1 MTTRIKRGSS
11 GRRSPA
17 RAKPRASQRSRTNA
31 VLSRLPFSDAQL
43 QKAATIGVLGLLA
56 LAGVIT
62 AQFIG
67 LPGMVQQELALAAGR
82 AGFEVKKVE
91 VRNVD
96 KMNELKVYEI
106 VLAQKDRSMPQVDL
120 EELRRELTAFSWIA
134 DARISRQLP
143 DTLIVDIV
151 EREPMA
157 VWEDRGRI
165 MLVDA
170 EGVALEPSPG
180 QIDPKML
187 RIVGKRANARIGD
200 LTELLDVAPAL
211 TPQVKEAEWVGNRR
225 WNLTFHTGE
234 VLALPEGEDL
244 SEAALVNF
252 ARMDGV
258 NRLLGKGVTYFDLR
272 DPERA
277 YLRKPRNPANPSGDA
292 IASAAR

>member
-1 MTTRIKRGSS
+1 MTTRIKRGTSA
-11 GRRSPA
+11 RRGTA
-17 RAKPRASQRSRTNA
+17 RAKPRAAQRSRANA
-31 VLSRLPFSDAQL
+31 ALARLPFTEAQL
-43 QKAATIGVLGLLA
+43 QKAATIGVLGVLA

-62 AQFIG
+62 AQFMG

-151 EREPMA
+151 EREPLA
-157 VWEDRGRI
+157 VWVDRGKV

-187 RIVGKRANARIGD
+187 RIVGKQANSRIGD

-211 TPQVKEAEWVGNRR
+211 TPQVREAEWVGNRR

-244 SEAALVNF
+244 SEAALINF

-277 YLRKPRNPANPSGDA
+277 YLRKPRNPTKPEGDA
-292 IASAAR
+292 IASAAQ

>member
-11 GRRSPA
+11 GKRSPT
-17 RAKPRASQRSRTNA
+17 RAKPRTAQRSRTNA
-31 VLSRLPFSDAQL
+31 ALARLPFTDAQL
-43 QKAATIGVLGLLA
+43 QKAATIGVTGLIA

-62 AQFIG
+62 AQFMG
-67 LPGMVQQELALAAGR
+67 LPGMVQEEMALAAGR

-151 EREPMA
+151 EREPLA
-157 VWEDRGRI
+157 VWEDRGRV

-187 RIVGKRANARIGD
+187 RIVGKRANAKIGD
-200 LTELLDVAPAL
+200 LTELLDAAPAL

-225 WNLTFHTGE
+225 WNLTFHSGE
-234 VLALPEGEDL
+234 VLALPEGGDL

-277 YLRKPRNPANPSGDA
+277 YLRKPRTPAQPEGDA
-292 IASAAR
+292 IASAAQ